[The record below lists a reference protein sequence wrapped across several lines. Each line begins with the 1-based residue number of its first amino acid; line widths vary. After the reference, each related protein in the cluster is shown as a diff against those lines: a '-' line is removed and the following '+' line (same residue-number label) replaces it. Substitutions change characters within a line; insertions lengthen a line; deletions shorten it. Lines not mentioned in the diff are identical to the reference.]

1 MTPEELREALAGES
15 ERVEWKQSASDPS
28 DIFHAACALANDLG
42 DSRRPGYLVIGV
54 ANNGSVV
61 GLQENPDQAQ
71 QKLANRLS
79 STRLLPTPSYN
90 IEPVKK
96 DEKVILIV
104 RIEPYPVPPVV
115 RVDGSVWVRTG
126 TVTQRAR
133 DADLLRLQERRPE
146 HRQPFDYRLLQ
157 GVRFEDLRLSLMRSM
172 YEAAREG
179 DHDPE
184 SFPEIESWLTR
195 KDLGRTHHGVWIPN
209 AAAVL
214 LFGESPQT
222 FFPGAAV
229 EFVRYGG
236 TDVES
241 PVAARKTITGTLPDQ
256 LEALWAQLNAN
267 LASIPA
273 ATEGIRTPYRPEYP
287 VEALRELARNLVQHR
302 LYEGVNAPG
311 RVEWFEDRI
320 VFSNPGGPFGHASE
334 GQFGSH
340 ADYRNPTITRWL
352 VELGYVEQLGRG
364 IRLVRRMLANN
375 GNPDLEVDTDGFTIV
390 TARRTT

>member
-1 MTPEELREALAGES
+1 MTPEELSEALAGES
-15 ERVEWKQSASDPS
+15 ERVEWKQSASDPT
-28 DIFHAACALANDLG
+28 DILHAACALANDLG

-54 ANNGSVV
+54 SNNGSIV
-61 GLQENPDQAQ
+61 GLLENPDQAQ

-90 IEPVKK
+90 IESVEK
-96 DEKVILIV
+96 DNKVILIV

-115 RVDGSVWVRTG
+115 RVDGIVWVRMG

-146 HRQPFDYRLLQ
+146 HRQPFDYRLLP
-157 GVRFEDLRLSLMRSM
+157 GAALEDLRLSFLRPMH
-172 YEAAREG
+172 EAAKEG
-179 DHDPE
+179 NHDLE

-195 KDLGRTHHGVWIPN
+195 KDLGRPYHGVWTPN

-214 LFGESPQT
+214 LFSESPQT
-222 FFPGAAV
+222 VFPGAVV

-236 TDVES
+236 ADVDA

-256 LEALWAQLNAN
+256 LEALWAQLNAH

-273 ATEGIRTPYRPEYP
+273 AAEGIRTPYRPEYP

-311 RVEWFEDRI
+311 RVEWFDDRV

-334 GQFGSH
+334 GEFGSH

-364 IRLVRRMLANN
+364 IRLVKRMLTNN
-375 GNPDLEVDTDGFTIV
+375 GNPDLEVETDGFTVV
-390 TARRTT
+390 TARKTA